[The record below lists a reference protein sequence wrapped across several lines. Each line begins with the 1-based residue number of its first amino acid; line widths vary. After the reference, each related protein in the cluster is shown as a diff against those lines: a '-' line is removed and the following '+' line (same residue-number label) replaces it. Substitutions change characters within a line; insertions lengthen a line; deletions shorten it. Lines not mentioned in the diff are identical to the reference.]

1 MHFHDKK
8 SSLFFFTADNQSTII
23 TRGLETSD
31 NVIPAANS
39 ILANLLFRFGKMTY
53 NEAYIRM
60 AKNMVSI
67 FVEDII
73 KNGSFFSNWAI
84 LLADLVDEPFEICI
98 FDTSIS
104 RRQTRKPG

>member
-1 MHFHDKK
+1 MIRRPPRSTLDR
-8 SSLFFFTADNQSTII
+8 SSAASDVYKRQ
-23 TRGLETSD
+23 ETSD

-73 KNGSFFSNWAI
+73 KNGSFFSNWAC
-84 LLADLVDEPFEICI
+84 LLY
-98 FDTSIS
+98 TSPSPRDRTRS
-104 RRQTRKPG
+104 RMPSSA